1 MKKKLIAMGLA
12 IVLLLSLGVG
22 SAFAADQNPNA
33 SAKATAQI
41 AELHVISQTTGDP
54 ADSGWVLILDQT
66 IKTANKK
73 DLFIDAS
80 LLSALY
86 TKTNVKSK
94 GGVKDTSSALAVV
107 WLKVVVDEELPGE
120 QEAFPGAIVYNAR
133 YQELSATLQGIIDS
147 TAPIVIGDPEEIEL
161 IIATMSANSFNFIVP
176 DLSSGMHTIEV
187 WAKCS
192 TDADSMEGDAKA
204 IAVIGLGS
212 VTVEEVRMVK
222 GENVIVELPD

>member
-1 MKKKLIAMGLA
+1 MNKKLIALGLA

-22 SAFAADQNPNA
+22 GAFAADQNPNA

-41 AELHVISQTTGDP
+41 AEVHVLSQTTSGTDT
-54 ADSGWVLILDQT
+54 SGWTSILDQT

-94 GGVKDTSSALAVV
+94 GGIKDTSSALAVV
-107 WLKVVVDEELPGE
+107 WLKVEVDGE
-120 QEAFPGAIVYNAR
+120 PAFPGAIVYNAR
-133 YQELSATLQGIIDS
+133 YQELSATLQGIIESVDPD
-147 TAPIVIGDPEEIEL
+147 TGALTIEDPEEIEL

-176 DLSSGMHTIEV
+176 DLSSGMHEVVV

-192 TDADSMEGDAKA
+192 TDADIMEGDANA

-222 GENVIVELPD
+222 NENVIVELPD